1 MAISSITVLRIGKT
15 MQIEEYIVDIIRKEL
30 NLSQQNIWIHSQ
42 NRKIP
47 PESQELYCTVGCVD
61 FIPISSKSYF
71 KFTEAIQ
78 DNPEFGEE
86 IQVVYG
92 RAAVQ
97 IDLLSRSNESRIRRA
112 ELLMALNSYYSKSMQ
127 EKYQFRIFELPSRFI
142 NTSGLEGGSEINRF
156 SLIIRAMISE
166 EKVKNSDYYD
176 TFNAKILSQEQ
187 NTDTITLNNLQ
198 VEP

>member
-1 MAISSITVLRIGKT
+1 

-30 NLSQQNIWIHSQ
+30 NLSQQNVWIHSQ

-47 PESQELYCTVGCVD
+47 PESEELYCTVGCVD
-61 FIPISSKSYF
+61 FLPISSKSTF
-71 KFTEAIQ
+71 KMVDATQ
-78 DNPEFGEE
+78 TDPEFGQE
-86 IQVVYG
+86 IQTVYG
-92 RAAVQ
+92 RASVQ
-97 IDLLSRSNESRIRRA
+97 IDILSRNNQARIRRA

-156 SLIIRAMISE
+156 SIIIRAMISE
-166 EKVKNSDYYD
+166 DKEKETDYYE
-176 TFNAKILSQEQ
+176 TFNATILSQEQ